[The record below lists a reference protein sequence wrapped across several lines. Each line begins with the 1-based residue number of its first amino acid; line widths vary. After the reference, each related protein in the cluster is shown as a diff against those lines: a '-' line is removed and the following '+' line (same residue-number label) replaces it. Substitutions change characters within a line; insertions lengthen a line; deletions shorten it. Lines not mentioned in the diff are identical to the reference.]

1 MVNLW
6 EDLAVEDRGQDVL
19 GQYDFSVNSIRRV
32 RGAQLLDTDK
42 GVFLLAATSCRER
55 RLAMENKIKE
65 HLMGQG
71 YGLTDLYLK
80 NTAGEYLSTDRYGS
94 GYVVKRW
101 FLGEEVSLREPAQA
115 AMAAGNLGR
124 LHRLMKGIFWEDNQP
139 IFLSTS
145 NESLIR
151 KMERHTQE
159 LKRVYTYI
167 LNKNQ
172 KSDFENLYLSL
183 YNSASKQ
190 AADALKVLKGSEYEK
205 LTGDAV
211 EDGEIIHG
219 SYNQHKVIIL
229 DEGMATID
237 FSKAESG
244 MQLLDFYHFL
254 RKTLEKNEWDAG
266 IAGVVTDAYQR
277 EKEISR
283 EEWKILYGLFLY
295 PEKFWKA
302 ANYYNNSRKSWVSTR
317 TFQKLENVKEQQ
329 EKRLAFLKN
338 LK

>member
-1 MVNLW
+1 M
-6 EDLAVEDRGQDVL
+6 EERGQEVL
-19 GQYDFSVNSIRRV
+19 GQYDFSVNNIRRV

-42 GVFLLAATSCRER
+42 GVLLLAATSCKGR
-55 RLAMENKIKE
+55 RLAMENEIKE
-65 HLMGQG
+65 HLMVQG

-80 NTAGEYLSTDRYGS
+80 NTAGEYLSTDRYGN

-101 FLGEEVSLREPAQA
+101 YLGDEVSLREPAQIA
-115 AMAAGNLGR
+115 IAAGNLGK
-124 LHRLMKGIFWEDNQP
+124 LHRLMKGVFWENNQP
-139 IFLSTS
+139 FFLSAS
-145 NESLIR
+145 SESLIR
-151 KMERHTQE
+151 RMERHTQE

-190 AADALKVLKGSEYEK
+190 AAGALKILRDSDYEK
-205 LTGDAV
+205 LSAKAV
-211 EDGEIIHG
+211 ENGEILHG

-229 DEGMATID
+229 DKGIATID

-244 MQLLDFYHFL
+244 LQLLDFYHFL
-254 RKTLEKNEWDAG
+254 RKTLEKNEWDAK
-266 IAGVVTDAYQR
+266 IAGVVSDAYQS
-277 EKEISR
+277 EKEISK
-283 EEWKILYGLFLY
+283 EEWRILYGLFLY

-317 TFQKLENVKEQQ
+317 TYQKLEDVREQQ
-329 EKRLAFLKN
+329 EKRMGFLKN
-338 LK
+338 LE